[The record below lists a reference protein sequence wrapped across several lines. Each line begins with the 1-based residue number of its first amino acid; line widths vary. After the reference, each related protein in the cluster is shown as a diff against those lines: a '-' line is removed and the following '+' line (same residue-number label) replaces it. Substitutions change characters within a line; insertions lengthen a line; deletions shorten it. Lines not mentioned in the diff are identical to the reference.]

1 MKQIKCKKYV
11 VLGKANEL
19 PFFIDYGS
27 VLSRSRDFQAL
38 HSGTFLSHCTPL
50 TKKYGTMTMLPNDDN
65 MVAVYLYF
73 KLIGFKIQD
82 LL

>member
-1 MKQIKCKKYV
+1 MIC
-11 VLGKANEL
+11 
-19 PFFIDYGS
+19 PF
-27 VLSRSRDFQAL
+27 LSIMARSRDFQAL

-65 MVAVYLYF
+65 MVSVYLYF
-73 KLIGFKIQD
+73 ELLGFKIQD